1 MTYLFDKRVDM
12 FTHIDLYINIHIL
25 EYFNLIIYKPVYI
38 YIIKIIKYNPFKTLV
53 VIYIT
58 YKKFISLFSLL
69 IIQLGHFNI
78 FRVISFYS
86 GVNYSWSL
94 KL

>member
-25 EYFNLIIYKPVYI
+25 EYFNLIIYKPL
-38 YIIKIIKYNPFKTLV
+38 IIF
-53 VIYIT
+53 
-58 YKKFISLFSLL
+58 SLFSLL